1 MRKWFQ
7 RSLWVG
13 SAYFIGLFVAI
24 MSSILYQDSAVVQFA
39 TSFAVAIICTAPILL
54 LFMIITGI
62 GTLRER
68 RDQSEEKRKRDWSAD
83 FYSDDEQRLRQILDR
98 LSADDRAFVES
109 KLAGRSYRLNEDGE
123 IVSLGELLDDQQ
135 RSRYR

>member
-1 MRKWFQ
+1 MRKWFN
-7 RSLWVG
+7 RSMWLAI
-13 SAYFIGLFVAI
+13 AYFFGLVAA
-24 MSSILYQDSAVVQFA
+24 ILLQRTEMADFGVSLG
-39 TSFAVAIICTAPILL
+39 TAIICTAPILL